1 MKDSVKMGASGLKTK
16 RFRLV
21 MTILLSAIAFGMFGL
36 ADTMASYN
44 KVDNTVQS
52 LIDSNVNYASFD
64 KNVTFKDGK
73 YSWTERIY
81 LNDEDYKLLSDK
93 FNIEF
98 LPVYGLYGSASDT
111 KIYIENFHDRTQI
124 SSLGCSEI
132 YGCSEGDLKDITSF
146 GTLTGN
152 IPSNNNEIV
161 ITKFLA
167 ESFVEANYREINSTD
182 KVEINSPNDM
192 LNKNLYLYGRNY
204 KITGIL
210 DTNFDLSRY
219 ESISDG
225 GIDNLNEMLLMQEY
239 SKSLETSMHG
249 LIFLKKGY
257 YNENLSSNYA
267 RVSDRRRIDLIP
279 YTKSDSSINYSV
291 SYIAKNEDITN
302 IIYFDSSKTS
312 IGKKEFVYAFTDLY
326 YVPLNFDETSY
337 IYKYYYE
344 RNGGYFQ
351 AQDVYFGS
359 IYDVFYDYCEKNE
372 LYTLLRQYLYD
383 VIYYYDAV
391 DGQLN
396 PTGNSEWN
404 SERKDYYESVVPYD
418 YQETLKTDLIN
429 YINDFKTLFYDK
441 YLTQNKMINELSYG
455 MFKTDFENA
464 YNNHTNFDKNE
475 FLSKILEATFN
486 GGFGYYDIE
495 TFDEDVTLMYK
506 LGNYYLEQ
514 YKDLVL
520 VDKYEANTRDI
531 IDDYQ
536 AVGLCYTLIN
546 DHAYYSRAIAVVL
559 SADDDIYKNE
569 IQYTGSY
576 RYVLGKINDTS
587 RSNLKKIVK
596 FNYEEKDIEYHLN
609 NSVMESVNNVNDFIE
624 SASKI
629 FLYIGIGFAVFASL
643 LLLNFISISISYKK
657 REIGILRAIG
667 ARGMDVFKIFFSEA
681 FIIALI
687 NFVFAFIGCF
697 VACYFINRMFRNDY
711 GFLITIL
718 HVGIRQLLLML
729 AVSILVA
736 FISSFLPVYLTARK
750 KPIEA
755 IRSAE

>member
-1 MKDSVKMGASGLKTK
+1 
-16 RFRLV
+16 
-21 MTILLSAIAFGMFGL
+21 
-36 ADTMASYN
+36 
-44 KVDNTVQS
+44 
-52 LIDSNVNYASFD
+52 
-64 KNVTFKDGK
+64 
-73 YSWTERIY
+73 
-81 LNDEDYKLLSDK
+81 
-93 FNIEF
+93 
-98 LPVYGLYGSASDT
+98 
-111 KIYIENFHDRTQI
+111 
-124 SSLGCSEI
+124 
-132 YGCSEGDLKDITSF
+132 
-146 GTLTGN
+146 
-152 IPSNNNEIV
+152 
-161 ITKFLA
+161 
-167 ESFVEANYREINSTD
+167 
-182 KVEINSPNDM
+182 
-192 LNKNLYLYGRNY
+192 
-204 KITGIL
+204 
-210 DTNFDLSRY
+210 
-219 ESISDG
+219 
-225 GIDNLNEMLLMQEY
+225 
-239 SKSLETSMHG
+239 
-249 LIFLKKGY
+249 
-257 YNENLSSNYA
+257 
-267 RVSDRRRIDLIP
+267 
-279 YTKSDSSINYSV
+279 
-291 SYIAKNEDITN
+291 
-302 IIYFDSSKTS
+302 
-312 IGKKEFVYAFTDLY
+312 
-326 YVPLNFDETSY
+326 
-337 IYKYYYE
+337 
-344 RNGGYFQ
+344 
-351 AQDVYFGS
+351 
-359 IYDVFYDYCEKNE
+359 
-372 LYTLLRQYLYD
+372 
-383 VIYYYDAV
+383 
-391 DGQLN
+391 
-396 PTGNSEWN
+396 
-404 SERKDYYESVVPYD
+404 
-418 YQETLKTDLIN
+418 
-429 YINDFKTLFYDK
+429 
-441 YLTQNKMINELSYG
+441 